1 MVKSSTIR
9 YPLSTNTHKTMKKQN
24 FSDKNYSQ
32 EFLRE
37 NETSKNGTTNGHV
50 QLTGEMIMDMKEP
63 QSALFV
69 PAEPVER
76 GELAY
81 RQAQGKSTW
90 YPDGTFEFV
99 KQKPRSHKSQAKL
112 IKKLPYG
119 RLSET
124 KLGKIQYTLLLDA
137 DDPESAW
144 NLLTN
149 SIFAAFA
156 LQDYLP
162 CLPISKLLPSFIDIS
177 RLANNKQTR
186 GTGN

>member
-9 YPLSTNTHKTMKKQN
+9 YPLSTNTHQTMKKQN

-32 EFLRE
+32 EFL
-37 NETSKNGTTNGHV
+37 NEKHDVKKKTTNGHV

-162 CLPISKLLPSFIDIS
+162 CLSVSKLLPSFINIS
-177 RLANNKQTR
+177 RLASNKHAR